1 MERPERNERKERQ
14 ERPGAPPAGSS
25 AGAGAGRGG
34 DPEAIKTFFGQHT
47 EAYRRS
53 PGHRA
58 GADLYA
64 LVEALDPRPDQHL
77 LDVATATGHTAL
89 TFAPR
94 VAEATGI
101 DLTPAMGEAF
111 AREAAERGV
120 RNARFVV
127 GDVHD
132 LPFPAASF
140 DLVTCRRAAHHFRD
154 VPAALAEMARVLRP
168 GGRLGVVDMT
178 PPAHPAA
185 AALFND
191 LERIRDASHA
201 WAHPPGRWAA
211 MVEAAGLE
219 LERLEVL
226 PDPQPLA
233 AWLAPVPLEPG
244 VLARLQAR
252 WNQDEPAIRTQVV
265 TEGPGGW
272 VYVKRRVLL
281 VARKP

>member
-1 MERPERNERKERQ
+1 MDRRHQRDGGLPERDAVF
-14 ERPGAPPAGSS
+14 PGAGSS
-25 AGAGAGRGG
+25 ADSEAGRGG
-34 DPEAIKTFFGQHT
+34 DPAAIQAFFGRHA

-58 GADLYA
+58 GADLHA
-64 LVEALDPRPDQHL
+64 LVEALDPRPDQRL

-94 VAEATGI
+94 VKEVTGV
-101 DLTPAMGEAF
+101 DLTPAMAEAF

-120 RNARFVV
+120 DNARFVV
-127 GDVHD
+127 GDVHA

-154 VPAALAEMARVLRP
+154 VPLALAEMARVLRP

-178 PPAHPAA
+178 PPPLPAA

-191 LERIRDASHA
+191 LERLRDPSHA
-201 WAHPPGRWAA
+201 CAHPPGRWAA
-211 MVEAAGLE
+211 MVEEAELE
-219 LERLEVL
+219 LERLVVL
-226 PDPQPLA
+226 DDPQPLEH
-233 AWLAPVPLEPG
+233 WLAPVPPTPELLGRLE
-244 VLARLQAR
+244 AR
-252 WNQDEPAIRTQVV
+252 WNQDEPAVRARVV
-265 TEGPGGW
+265 AKGPAGW
-272 VYVKRRVLL
+272 VFRKRRVLL